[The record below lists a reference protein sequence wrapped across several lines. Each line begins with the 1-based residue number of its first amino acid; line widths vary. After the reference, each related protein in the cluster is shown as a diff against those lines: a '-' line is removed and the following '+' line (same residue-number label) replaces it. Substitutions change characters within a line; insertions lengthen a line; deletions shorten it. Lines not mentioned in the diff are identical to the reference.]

1 MRWQPIIPI
10 NDKYIFKNTVIF
22 IRQLK
27 EESLPIISF
36 FTKRLVSFGM
46 LNRFP
51 NDRINN
57 FCDAVFA
64 IAMTLLIL
72 EIKIPSGEDLRAY
85 ETGGVLLRLIPSF
98 IGFMISFFVIAL
110 YWRLHL
116 TMAQFVKSYDNR
128 LLWYNIWLL
137 MSIVLLPFSTAFYAK
152 YFNDLLSGTFVFY
165 CINLMAIGMIN
176 FFMFNYIV
184 HKEGYSETL
193 TPSIAARFRSRIGIP
208 PIIWAL
214 SIPLEFVEP
223 WIARF
228 LFVVEGIAQ
237 RRFEK
242 REKRSK
248 QQDG

>member
-1 MRWQPIIPI
+1 
-10 NDKYIFKNTVIF
+10 
-22 IRQLK
+22 
-27 EESLPIISF
+27 
-36 FTKRLVSFGM
+36 M

-72 EIKIPSGEDLRAY
+72 EIKIPSVEDLRSHG
-85 ETGGVLLRLIPSF
+85 TGGALLRLIPSF
-98 IGFMISFFVIAL
+98 VGFMISFLVTAL

-116 TMAQFVKSYDNR
+116 TLAQFAKSYDNR

-137 MSIVLLPFSTAFYAK
+137 MAIVLLPFSTGFYSK
-152 YFNDLLSGTFVFY
+152 YFNDASGPFIFY
-165 CINLMAIGMIN
+165 CANLIAIGMIN

-184 HKEGYSETL
+184 RKEGYSETL
-193 TPSIAARFRSRIGIP
+193 TPSIAARLRSRIIIA
-208 PIIWAL
+208 PIFWAL

-223 WIARF
+223 IAARF
-228 LFVVEGIAQ
+228 LFILIFVVEAIAQ

-242 REKRSK
+242 RE
-248 QQDG
+248 QLAQN

>member
-1 MRWQPIIPI
+1 
-10 NDKYIFKNTVIF
+10 
-22 IRQLK
+22 
-27 EESLPIISF
+27 
-36 FTKRLVSFGM
+36 M

-72 EIKIPSGEDLRAY
+72 EIKIPTTEALNEFG
-85 ETGGVLLRLIPSF
+85 TWGVLARLIPSF
-98 IGFMISFFVIAL
+98 IGFMISFLVTAL

-116 TMAQFVKSYDNR
+116 AIAQFVKSYDNR

-152 YFNDLLSGTFVFY
+152 GYNNDHGTFIFY
-165 CINLMAIGMIN
+165 CVNLIMIGLLN

-184 HKEGYSETL
+184 RKEGYSENL
-193 TPSIAARFRSRIGIP
+193 TPSIVARLRSRIIIA
-208 PIIWAL
+208 PIFWAL

-223 WIARF
+223 WVARF
-228 LFVVEGIAQ
+228 LFVFIFVVEGIAQ
-237 RRFEK
+237 RRFDKKEK
-242 REKRSK
+242 LAK
-248 QQDG
+248 QQLSL

>member
-1 MRWQPIIPI
+1 
-10 NDKYIFKNTVIF
+10 
-22 IRQLK
+22 
-27 EESLPIISF
+27 
-36 FTKRLVSFGM
+36 M

-72 EIKIPSGEDLRAY
+72 EIKIPIGADIISYGVD
-85 ETGGVLLRLIPSF
+85 GVLLRLIPSF
-98 IGFMISFFVIAL
+98 IGFVISFLVIAL

-116 TMAQFVKSYDNR
+116 TMAQFVKSYDNK
-128 LLWYNIWLL
+128 LLWFNIWLL
-137 MSIVLLPFSTAFYAK
+137 MFIVLLPFSTAFYAK
-152 YFNDLLSGTFVFY
+152 YFNDQGGSFVFY
-165 CINLMAIGMIN
+165 CINLIAIGMIN

-184 HKEGYSETL
+184 RKEGHSESL
-193 TPSIAARFRSRIGIP
+193 TPSIAARLRSRIGIP

-223 WIARF
+223 WAARF
-228 LFVVEGIAQ
+228 LFVLIFVVEGIAQ

-242 REKRSK
+242 KEKLAK
-248 QQDG
+248 QQGG